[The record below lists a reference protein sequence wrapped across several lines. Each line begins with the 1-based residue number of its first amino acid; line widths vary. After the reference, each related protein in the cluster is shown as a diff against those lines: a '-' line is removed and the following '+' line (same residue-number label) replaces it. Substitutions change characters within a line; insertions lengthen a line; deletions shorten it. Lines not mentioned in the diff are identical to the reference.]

1 MFISTLVIVDRPL
14 WPPVSGLEKF
24 PYIVAGSLLLGATLS
39 LSSVRIQASALF
51 AMAATVLMLLWLGWS
66 QLQRAETLWL
76 IGGLGLTG
84 CVLLVRINHIA
95 ASLPDKGIMIGM
107 AALGLAGIAVVSGS
121 ALVGELAVALAS
133 ATAGFMFWWISRTGR
148 SLGPLITFAAVIPLL
163 AITALCLLLSDASPI
178 ALGLLG
184 LVFFVDR
191 IRAGSSSVSSRSL
204 SSTVFLALRAGA
216 VAGMAIGV
224 ALLTD
229 NGGDLYYH

>member
-1 MFISTLVIVDRPL
+1 M
-14 WPPVSGLEKF
+14 
-24 PYIVAGSLLLGATLS
+24 
-39 LSSVRIQASALF
+39 
-51 AMAATVLMLLWLGWS
+51 
-66 QLQRAETLWL
+66 
-76 IGGLGLTG
+76 
-84 CVLLVRINHIA
+84 
-95 ASLPDKGIMIGM
+95 
-107 AALGLAGIAVVSGS
+107 
-121 ALVGELAVALAS
+121 
-133 ATAGFMFWWISRTGR
+133 
-148 SLGPLITFAAVIPLL
+148 IPLL

-191 IRAGSSSVSSRSL
+191 IRAGSSSVSSRSV